1 MSLAQSAEAVNGTP
15 FGGTVDF
22 TGVGTDTRR
31 LSRGELFVALTG
43 PNYDGHDF
51 LQQAAEAGAVAAMV
65 SREVS
70 TGLPHIK
77 VKDTRLALGQ
87 LAQYWRDQF
96 QIPVVAVTGS
106 NGKTTV
112 KEMIASILGRSGD
125 VCVTRGNLNN
135 DIGVPITLLRLR
147 KNHQFAVVEMGMN
160 HLGEIAYLSELARP
174 TVALITNAAEAHLEG
189 LGSVEKVAEAKGEI
203 FKGALPQA
211 TAILNADDAYYGYW
225 RKLVGDRHCVTFGL
239 DNDADF
245 TAEYQSDDNGL
256 QISMKCSEGGIDMRL
271 PLYGKHNVL
280 NALAAS
286 AAAMA
291 TGSSLGDI
299 RSGLEKL
306 KSVAGRLEVKKGV
319 NGARVLDDTYNA
331 NPASVA
337 AGLQVLRES
346 GGETILV
353 LGDMAELGDAAD
365 DIHTRVGELARR
377 VGANRVF
384 GFGPYA
390 KHAVTSFGKGG
401 KHYDDQKRLIDDLR
415 KCMSDDVTVLV
426 KGSRKMRME
435 QVVEQITVDGDA
447 ANDAKSEG

>member
-1 MSLAQSAEAVNGTP
+1 MSLVQSADAVNGTL
-15 FGGTVDF
+15 FGGNVDF
-22 TGVGTDTRR
+22 SGVGTDTRR
-31 LSRGELFVALTG
+31 LSKGDLFVALTG

-51 LQQAAEAGAVAAMV
+51 LKQAADAGAVAAMV
-65 SREVS
+65 SRKINS
-70 TGLPHIK
+70 DLPHIE
-77 VKDTRLALGQ
+77 VADTRLALGR

-96 QIPVVAVTGS
+96 QIPVIAVTGS

-112 KEMIASILGRSGD
+112 KEMIASIMGQAGEG
-125 VCVTRGNLNN
+125 CVTQGNLNN
-135 DIGVPITLLRLR
+135 DIGVPVTLLRMR
-147 KNHQFAVVEMGMN
+147 SNHQFAVIEMGMN

-203 FKGALPQA
+203 FKGALPMA

-225 RKLVGDRHCVTFGL
+225 RKIVGDRHCVTFGL
-239 DNDADF
+239 DNKADF
-245 TAEYQSDDNGL
+245 TAEYESDENGL
-256 QISMKCSEGGIDMRL
+256 LISMKCSEGGIDMRL
-271 PLYGKHNVL
+271 PLYGKHNVM
-280 NALAAS
+280 NAVAAS

-291 TGSSLGDI
+291 AGSSLGDI
-299 RSGLEKL
+299 KSGLEKL

-365 DIHTRVGELARR
+365 GIHTRVGELARR

-401 KHYDDQKRLIDDLR
+401 KHYEDQKELVDDLR
-415 KCMSDDVTVLV
+415 KCMSGEVTVLV
-426 KGSRKMRME
+426 KGSRKMHME
-435 QVVEQITVDGDA
+435 QVVDQITVDDDA
-447 ANDAKSEG
+447 ANDSRK